1 MVRIL
6 LYNYLAQ
13 KFMRNFI
20 WIGLLLFPAMVFS
33 QGSIGSLTGD
43 ESVFYAQ
50 TKQVNQFF
58 FRFNGEE
65 DVKGQRLYQGDAGYH
80 DLKARKRYLNML
92 FDNSSPVISSDAKFV
107 FIDEALNKKNP
118 AFLDFYSPG
127 WFAEVTTTFLYKK
140 ERVNIIL
147 YLKIEKQ
154 LDGYKW
160 VISSVYFDRFQSWF
174 THLNDT
180 TNLKYFIH
188 PMSHELDFMNLHKAF
203 RDPEN
208 LDFYFEKEYRPDM
221 TALFVM
227 EMKNGNLIF
236 QDVNNVKF
244 HVFQVP
250 NWYFELSW
258 FNRNDANSGW
268 LISNVLRINEK
279 EKRDL
284 MRNYTH
290 VN

>member
-1 MVRIL
+1 
-6 LYNYLAQ
+6 
-13 KFMRNFI
+13 MRNFI
-20 WIGLLLFPAMVFS
+20 WIGLILFPVIGFS

-58 FRFNGEE
+58 LRFNGEE
-65 DVKGQRLYQGDAGYH
+65 DVQGKRYYPGNPLYR
-80 DLKARKRYLNML
+80 DLKARKKYLNIL

-107 FIDEALNKKNP
+107 FIDDALNKKNP
-118 AFLDFYSPG
+118 AFLDFYAKG
-127 WFAEVTTTFLYKK
+127 WFAEVTASFLYKK
-140 ERVNIIL
+140 EKVNIIL
-147 YLKIEKQ
+147 FLKIEKQ
-154 LDGYKW
+154 ANGYKW
-160 VISSVYFDRFQSWF
+160 VISNVYFDRFNSWF

-180 TNLKYFIH
+180 VNLKYFIH

-203 RDPEN
+203 REPEN
-208 LDFYFEKEYRPDM
+208 LDYYFEKEYKPDM

-227 EMKNGNLIF
+227 EMKNGNLSF
-236 QDVNNVKF
+236 SAVNSVKF

-258 FNRNDANSGW
+258 FNRNNANSGW
-268 LISNVLRINEK
+268 LISNVLRVNDK
-279 EKRDL
+279 EKKDL

>member
-1 MVRIL
+1 
-6 LYNYLAQ
+6 
-13 KFMRNFI
+13 MRYFF
-20 WIGLLLFPAMVFS
+20 WTFLLLIPFVGFS

-58 FRFNGEE
+58 MRFNGEE
-65 DVKGQRLYQGDAGYH
+65 DVQGKRLYAGNPGYR
-80 DLKARKRYLNML
+80 DLKNRKKYLNML
-92 FDNSSPVISSDAKFV
+92 FDNSSPVISPDTKFV
-107 FIDEALNKKNP
+107 FIDDALNKKNP
-118 AFLDFYSPG
+118 AFLDFYSKG
-127 WFAEVTTTFLYKK
+127 WFAEVATSFLYKK
-140 ERVNIIL
+140 EKVNIIL

-154 LDGYKW
+154 NDGFKW
-160 VISSVYFDRFQSWF
+160 VISDVYFDRFQSWF

-203 RDPEN
+203 REPEK
-208 LDFYFEKEYRPDM
+208 LDYYFEKEYQPDM

-227 EMKNGNLIF
+227 EMKNGNLSF
-236 QDVNNVKF
+236 LDVNNVKF
-244 HVFQVP
+244 HIFQVP

-258 FNRNDANSGW
+258 FNRNNVNSGW
-268 LISNVLRINEK
+268 LISNVLRVNDK
-279 EKRDL
+279 EKKDL